1 MEILSPAG
9 NMKALKAAV
18 AGGADAVYLG
28 AGDFNARSKADNFGS
43 DELRLAVS
51 YCHERGVRVYLALNT
66 LVKSAETERA
76 LALAKD
82 AAVAGVD
89 AFIVQD
95 LALAKLLSEKLPDVP
110 LHASTQMG
118 VHNKWGAEFCKR
130 AGFDR
135 IIFSRET
142 LPADISASVKATGLE
157 AEYFVHGA
165 LCVSFSGN
173 CYFSSLVSGYS
184 GNRGKC
190 LQLCRKK
197 YTLSGNG
204 RSKSGYMLSAKDLC
218 MTEDLTTLSDSGVV
232 SLKIEGRLR
241 SPEYVYTVTRAYRN
255 VSDGKPA
262 DMDAVRTVFNR
273 GEHTHGY
280 VRSDRPDIIYPAA
293 QSNIGN
299 PVGKIAL
306 LKGRVATLSG
316 KYRPMSGD
324 GFKLIRKGKETGSAV
339 CENGKI
345 ITSGSPCAG
354 DEVRLTRSAKI
365 SAATD
370 SAIKACDNAPKMH
383 NFGKLYRKNACT
395 MSDIVR
401 KYYELPDKCIIIRA
415 DERCD
420 ARFLSR
426 ADFIIYAPSV
436 VRLDVMRSFV
446 QNAPCPVLLDLP
458 PEARGRD
465 CDILIDVRDADIF
478 DGYVANN
485 VYALEM
491 FADKKLLLGGVLNLR
506 SKGNGAPRVL
516 SSEAAKAE
524 KSDIVT
530 VYARETLMNL
540 THCPAKQLGY
550 DCTSCNSA
558 GMTLRDESGAVMPLR
573 RHKLHYCYYELLNSK
588 IKNISHKLDPSVD
601 LRLLIDARDVD
612 VRKAERALKDPYGLE
627 FDNKN
632 ETCGRWG
639 KGVK

>member
-1 MEILSPAG
+1 
-9 NMKALKAAV
+9 MKALKAAV

-28 AGDFNARSKADNFGS
+28 AGDFNARSKADNFGT

-82 AAVAGVD
+82 AAAAGVD

-95 LALAKLLSEKLPDVP
+95 LSLAKLLSEKLPDIP

-118 VHNKWGAEFCKR
+118 IHNKWGAEFCKR

-135 IIFSRET
+135 VIFSRET
-142 LPADISASVKATGLE
+142 LPSDISASVKATGLE

-190 LQLCRKK
+190 LQLCRKR
-197 YTLSGNG
+197 YTLSGGG

-218 MTEDLTTLSDSGVV
+218 MTDDLKTLSDCGVA

-255 VSDGKPA
+255 ALDGKSA

-273 GEHTHGY
+273 GEYTHGY
-280 VRSDRPDIIYPAA
+280 VRSDRPDIIYPVA

-299 PVGKIAL
+299 PVGKVAML
-306 LKGRVATLSG
+306 RGRVATLSG
-316 KYRPMSGD
+316 KYRPMTGD
-324 GFKLIRKGKETGSAV
+324 GFKLLRRGKETGSAV

-345 ITSGSPCAG
+345 IISGSPCAG
-354 DEVRLTRSAKI
+354 DEVRLTRSARI
-365 SAATD
+365 SAALAN
-370 SAIKACDNAPKMH
+370 AIKSCDNAPKIY
-383 NFGKLYRKNACT
+383 NFGKLLRKNICT
-395 MSDIVR
+395 MSDIVH
-401 KYYELPDKCIIIRA
+401 KIYDIPDKCIIIKA
-415 DERCD
+415 DEKCD
-420 ARFLSR
+420 TRLLAK
-426 ADFIIYAPSV
+426 ADIIILAPSV
-436 VRLDVMRSFV
+436 FDHGTLKSFV
-446 QNAPCPVLLDLP
+446 QRAPRPVLLDLP
-458 PEARGRD
+458 SEARGKD
-465 CDILIDVRDADIF
+465 CDILLSVRDADIF

-491 FADKKLLLGGVLNLR
+491 FADKKLLPGGGLNLL
-506 SKGNGAPRVL
+506 SKGNGAPRIL
-516 SSEAAKAE
+516 SAEAARAE
-524 KSDIVT
+524 RSDIVT

-550 DCTSCNSA
+550 DCASCKSE

-588 IKNISHKLDPSVD
+588 VKNISHKLDPSTIR
-601 LRLLIDARDVD
+601 RLLIDVRDTD
-612 VRKAERALKDPYGLE
+612 IRKAERALENPYGLA
-627 FDNKN
+627 FDEKN